1 LSAAAS
7 RAEAGHGSA
16 ALDIGT
22 GTQARAATPKDA
34 HTPIIFSDE
43 LLQEWT
49 WSERYREQPEIL
61 RYLCYV
67 TNRFDAARRPLE
79 HPGDRR
85 PLRYSGEPLAGELRP
100 TSGTTPS
107 CGCLSSANT
116 LKIPATPIKCVTH
129 DGVQT
134 RHGTKY
140 KLDIIVFATGFDTM
154 TGPLLRMNIH
164 GRGGPSLR

>member
-1 LSAAAS
+1 M
-7 RAEAGHGSA
+7 
-16 ALDIGT
+16 
-22 GTQARAATPKDA
+22 
-34 HTPIIFSDE
+34 
-43 LLQEWT
+43 QEWT